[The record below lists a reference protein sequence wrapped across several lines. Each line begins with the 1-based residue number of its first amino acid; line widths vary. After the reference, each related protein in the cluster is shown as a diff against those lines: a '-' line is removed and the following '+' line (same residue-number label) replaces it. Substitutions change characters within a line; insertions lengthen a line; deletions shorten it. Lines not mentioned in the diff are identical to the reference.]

1 MPANSTIEQQET
13 GIRRQLRM
21 TPLDAQKKEKS
32 MTAARSLTVQGNNG
46 LAGANLGPVFND
58 SGPMPRILVVED
70 ERIVALD
77 IAATLNQLGYAV
89 AASVGSGPAA
99 VKEAVRLRPNLVL
112 MDIRLAGDMDGV
124 QAAEAIQSEIDV
136 PIIYLTA
143 HSDDPTLA
151 RAKKTCPAGYVVKP
165 FRAADLHCAIELA
178 LHKQEIEASLR
189 ERERWL
195 ANTLQA
201 IRDGVVGT
209 VAENRIK
216 SPNPVADALTGW
228 HSEEAVARVADDIL
242 TSVSEKNWP
251 SLGTLDGD
259 LLNRTAGTA
268 DTGTSLVSK
277 NGKSITMGEPAVLSG
292 AGKVLRATGFSDNAE
307 RRGIEKKILELN
319 TQLEKSV
326 VERTMQLEAAS
337 QELESFSYSIAQ
349 DLRAPLRGIDGFS
362 VMLLENHTANL
373 GTEGLDCLNRIRA
386 GVKRMRLL
394 IDDLLQ
400 LARVARHHYK
410 RQKVNL
416 SEISTEVM
424 AELQAEHESHKVHF
438 LVQDGITIE
447 GDGPF
452 LRVVLHNLLNNAWK
466 FTRKVAEPRIE
477 FGSFVSDG
485 RRVCY
490 VRDNGSGFDMK
501 YADKLFLRLPSAE
514 GFEGTGVGL
523 AIVERII
530 HRHGGRIWAESA
542 PNKGATFFF
551 MV

>member
-1 MPANSTIEQQET
+1 
-13 GIRRQLRM
+13 
-21 TPLDAQKKEKS
+21 
-32 MTAARSLTVQGNNG
+32 MTAARGLTVQNDIGST
-46 LAGANLGPVFND
+46 GAALGPVFND
-58 SGPMPRILVVED
+58 GGPIPRILVVED

-124 QAAEAIQSEIDV
+124 QAAEAIQAEIDV

-209 VAENRIK
+209 VAAKRLE
-216 SPNPVADALTGW
+216 SPNPVAHALTGW

-242 TSVSEKNWP
+242 TSVREKSRP
-251 SLGTLDGD
+251 RLGPLDGD
-259 LLNRTAGTA
+259 WPKKTTRAAAVIDG
-268 DTGTSLVSK
+268 LVSK
-277 NGKSITMGEPAVLSG
+277 NGQSIPGGGPVVAVLGDAGEVPEGVMAFRHTTERGG
-292 AGKVLRATGFSDNAE
+292 AEEEIQKLNAL
-307 RRGIEKKILELN
+307 LE
-319 TQLEKSV
+319 QSV
-326 VERTMQLEAAS
+326 VERTTQLEAANR
-337 QELESFSYSIAQ
+337 ELESFSYSIAQ

-362 VMLLENHTANL
+362 AMLIENHTANL
-373 GTEGLDCLNRIRA
+373 GPEGLACLNRIRA
-386 GVKRMRLL
+386 GVKRMRRL
-394 IDDLLQ
+394 IDDLLH
-400 LARVARHHYK
+400 LAHIARHDYR

-416 SEISTEVM
+416 TEISTKIA
-424 AELQAEHESHKVHF
+424 AELQAEHQGRKVHF
-438 LVQDGITIE
+438 LVQDGISVE
-447 GDGPF
+447 GDSQL
-452 LRVVLHNLLNNAWK
+452 LRIVLQNLLSNAWK
-466 FTRKVAEPRIE
+466 FTSKIAAPRIE
-477 FGSFVSDG
+477 VGSFESDG
-485 RRVCY
+485 RRVCF